1 MGKAPA
7 RVAPITPKPANKSEL
22 IWQFQYLQMT
32 LNDPTCDDALI
43 RRHVEWAVVNAL
55 DTVRARRESAEI
67 RAEYERGKPARE
79 ALLAKIRADYE
90 GPAHAIE
97 DQLPT
102 R

>member
-1 MGKAPA
+1 M
-7 RVAPITPKPANKSEL
+7 
-22 IWQFQYLQMT
+22 
-32 LNDPTCDDALI
+32 LNDPTCDDVLI
-43 RRHVEWAVVNAL
+43 SSHVEWAVVSAL
-55 DTVRARRESAEI
+55 DTVRAHRESA
-67 RAEYERGKPARE
+67 AEYERGKPARE